1 MENNDHS
8 LLSVRRPG
16 GPTVESHQIEN
27 NQANSSV
34 LQTVPYNTE
43 RTAPNSF
50 CEASITLPKDKDMH
64 AYKRR
69 ETERQ
74 RQKDTER
81 L

>member
-1 MENNDHS
+1 MDPLQN
-8 LLSVRRPG
+8 
-16 GPTVESHQIEN
+16 PTKLKTTKPTAVFFKLFHTIQR
-27 NQANSSV
+27 
-34 LQTVPYNTE
+34 E